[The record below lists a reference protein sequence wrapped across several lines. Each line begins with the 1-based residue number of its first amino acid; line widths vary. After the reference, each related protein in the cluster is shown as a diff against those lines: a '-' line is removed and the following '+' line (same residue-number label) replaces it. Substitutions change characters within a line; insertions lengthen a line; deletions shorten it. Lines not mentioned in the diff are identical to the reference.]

1 MGSLIHK
8 SRASLHF
15 PSTRFP
21 SPRSAVFLGA
31 GLVYYLR
38 LPEEFRTRLS
48 EELWVITG
56 RHHTGP
62 MSLKDTM
69 DLETRLYI
77 SNVKLESGI
86 AQNNALKVQ
95 GTCYCSFV
103 FSLAIAF
110 IAPNHPRSPLA
121 VLVAC
126 RYSAPL
132 SFSSR
137 RRTCSRS
144 LRASS
149 CACR

>member
-1 MGSLIHK
+1 M
-8 SRASLHF
+8 
-15 PSTRFP
+15 
-21 SPRSAVFLGA
+21 FLGA

-149 CACR
+149 CACL